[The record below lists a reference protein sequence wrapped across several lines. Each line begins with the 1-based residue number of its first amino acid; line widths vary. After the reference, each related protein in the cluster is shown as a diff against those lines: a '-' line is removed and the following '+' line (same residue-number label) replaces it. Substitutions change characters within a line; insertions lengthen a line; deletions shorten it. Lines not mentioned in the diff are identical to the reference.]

1 MEIII
6 EVLPKK
12 LKQHQ
17 HMFLAIPI
25 FDILHKIIEIR
36 ILKRF
41 LYFYIHYSII
51 HYRQEVETPKHPLRD
66 EQIKKMQLMYY
77 KIFVSLKK
85 KKILLYV
92 TTQMSQEDIMLSL
105 ISQRQ
110 KLEIPHGSI
119 YRRHRKYQT
128 LRSRKWNSGRQGLK
142 RGGNEELLCNWFRV
156 SVMQN

>member
-1 MEIII
+1 
-6 EVLPKK
+6 
-12 LKQHQ
+12 
-17 HMFLAIPI
+17 MFLAIPI

-66 EQIKKMQLMYY
+66 EQIY

-92 TTQMSQEDIMLSL
+92 TT
-105 ISQRQ
+105 
-110 KLEIPHGSI
+110 
-119 YRRHRKYQT
+119 
-128 LRSRKWNSGRQGLK
+128 
-142 RGGNEELLCNWFRV
+142 
-156 SVMQN
+156 